1 MESALS
7 SDVRITEALV
17 GGEGRPT
24 PVIILQF
31 AESIERPSE
40 EELWTIVRTLNE
52 KFSAEIHIPRENILV
67 ANPGRPLRKLGKGT
81 LDRRAILA
89 DYEKDISGVYDIP
102 NGINGSGPFAVPE
115 LAGGN
120 DPIGTPA
127 QPTGAEARR
136 TIAVSALLAEHVLTV
151 QAAAEREMEILIA
164 HGDGWAEVIF
174 EQFDIE
180 PDSSLEIGVG
190 WRDR

>member
-1 MESALS
+1 MVGFAFRLPLPLKVLQLCIQCHNKGVIEESSRLPHSYTPRGRTRIDLS
-7 SDVRITEALV
+7 FLSTVIEQITIGPIDSHVPFSKL
-17 GGEGRPT
+17 T
-24 PVIILQF
+24 
-31 AESIERPSE
+31 
-40 EELWTIVRTLNE
+40 WT
-52 KFSAEIHIPRENILV
+52 AQ
-67 ANPGRPLRKLGKGT
+67 
-81 LDRRAILA
+81 
-89 DYEKDISGVYDIP
+89 
-102 NGINGSGPFAVPE
+102 GPFAVPE